1 MSVRSSEGPV
11 RAATELWH
19 SAFAKLSGHLKKEQ
33 LQTWFHRVSP
43 VDFDGQ
49 TLILAVP
56 SEFHRNWILD
66 NYMPAIVVACR
77 EVLGFAADVT
87 LQIDPEWSAAAASS
101 SAANPTFANPA
112 PAIPAASSG
121 AFAVAASAPGSAPS
135 APIPAPFP
143 ADDDSRAR
151 RAAGANGYPIGSS
164 GDSAA
169 ARPLLAKDS
178 GSRDSAS
185 SVSLNPH
192 YVFENFVVGPCNRF
206 AYAGAMGVAEKPA
219 TAYNPLFLHGSVGL
233 GKTHLLQAICHE
245 TLRRRPE
252 TRILYLSCETFTN
265 HFIAAIEKGA
275 LEDFRRR
282 YRGVD
287 FLVVDDV
294 QFLANKERT
303 QEEFFHTF
311 NTLFHDNKQIV
322 LSSDS
327 PPHVIPSLQER
338 LVSRFKW
345 GLEAEIE
352 KPCFETRLAILQRKA
367 RTMGPAFPEDV
378 TQFLAERITNNIR
391 ELEGAI
397 NRIGGYAGLQRE
409 VVTLEL
415 VRRIMP
421 ELDADRNAVVR
432 FEDVANVVAKKYHVK
447 ILDLQSRRRSQSIA
461 FPRQIAMFLSRRHT
475 NHSLVEIGAYFG
487 GRDHTTVLYAIDK
500 ITALAKD
507 DAEMRDVIYGLTEE
521 IGRHFPAGG
530 V

>member
-1 MSVRSSEGPV
+1 
-11 RAATELWH
+11 
-19 SAFAKLSGHLKKEQ
+19 
-33 LQTWFHRVSP
+33 
-43 VDFDGQ
+43 
-49 TLILAVP
+49 
-56 SEFHRNWILD
+56 
-66 NYMPAIVVACR
+66 
-77 EVLGFAADVT
+77 
-87 LQIDPEWSAAAASS
+87 
-101 SAANPTFANPA
+101 
-112 PAIPAASSG
+112 
-121 AFAVAASAPGSAPS
+121 
-135 APIPAPFP
+135 
-143 ADDDSRAR
+143 
-151 RAAGANGYPIGSS
+151 
-164 GDSAA
+164 
-169 ARPLLAKDS
+169 
-178 GSRDSAS
+178 
-185 SVSLNPH
+185 
-192 YVFENFVVGPCNRF
+192 
-206 AYAGAMGVAEKPA
+206 MGVAEKPA

-327 PPHVIPSLQER
+327 PPHVIPSLQ
-338 LVSRFKW
+338 
-345 GLEAEIE
+345 GA
-352 KPCFETRLAILQRKA
+352 PRLAIQMGA
-367 RTMGPAFPEDV
+367 RGRD
-378 TQFLAERITNNIR
+378 R
-391 ELEGAI
+391 EALLRDPPRDPPTEGAHDGARLSRGRDPVPRRA
-397 NRIGGYAGLQRE
+397 NHQQYSGARRGDQPDRGYAGLQRE

>member
-1 MSVRSSEGPV
+1 MSVQTPEGSI
-11 RAATELWH
+11 RAAIELWQA
-19 SAFAKLSGHLKKEQ
+19 AFAKLTHQLKKEQ
-33 LQTWFHRVSP
+33 LQTWFHRVAP

-49 TLILAVP
+49 TLMLAVP

-66 NYMPAIVVACR
+66 NYMESILAACR
-77 EVLGFAADVT
+77 EVIGFPADVS
-87 LQIDPEWSAAAASS
+87 LQIDPERAAASADGTAAATPHAPLPASSPASSPVSSPVSSPNSAAAASHNS
-101 SAANPTFANPA
+101 SSHPGSPSQQGGPA
-112 PAIPAASSG
+112 SHATRSRVTSEPRSPGEAHDPRG
-121 AFAVAASAPGSAPS
+121 AFPRDGGST
-135 APIPAPFP
+135 
-143 ADDDSRAR
+143 
-151 RAAGANGYPIGSS
+151 
-164 GDSAA
+164 
-169 ARPLLAKDS
+169 L
-178 GSRDSAS
+178 
-185 SVSLNPH
+185 SLNPN

-206 AYAGAMGVAEKPA
+206 ACAGSMGVAEKPA

-245 TLRRRPE
+245 TLRRRPS
-252 TRILYLSCETFTN
+252 TRILYLSCEAFTN

-275 LEDFRRR
+275 LEEFRRR

-287 FLVVDDV
+287 FLVVDDI

-327 PPHVIPSLQER
+327 PPHEIPSLQER

-345 GLEAEIE
+345 GLEAEME
-352 KPCFETRLAILQRKA
+352 KPCLETRLAILQRKA
-367 RTMGPAFPEDV
+367 RTMGVAFPDDV

-409 VVTLEL
+409 AIDLDL

-421 ELDADRNAVVR
+421 ELDADKNATVR
-432 FEDVANVVAKKYHVK
+432 FEDIANVVAKKYHVK
-447 ILDLQSRRRSQSIA
+447 VLDLQSRRRSQSIA
-461 FPRQIAMFLSRRHT
+461 FPRQVAMYLARRHT
-475 NHSLVEIGAYFG
+475 KHSLVEIGGYFG

-500 ITALAKD
+500 IGSLAKD
-507 DAEMRDVIYGLTEE
+507 GAELRELLTVLAEE
-521 IGRHFPAGG
+521 IGRQHPA
-530 V
+530 